1 MWKADKICGRLKSV
15 APFKIQ
21 INWPAIR
28 RVHLF
33 RYHFLINRGCA
44 IFEKNDKKHARTHY
58 ILVKNRLELTRISG
72 IKFILN

>member
-33 RYHFLINRGCA
+33 RYHFLMNIIWNLMLNVYSINSRRKSGTLRCT
-44 IFEKNDKKHARTHY
+44 K
-58 ILVKNRLELTRISG
+58 RIT
-72 IKFILN
+72 KV